1 MTSFIVYTKILKLPR
16 IMNPEEKEIIYQTS
30 NSYSTL
36 NNLTA
41 STKNVWFACHGMGY
55 LSRYFLRY
63 FKQLDPDENYIIAP
77 QAPSKYYIQPK
88 MHVGANWLTRD
99 NTQVGMLNILNYF
112 DAIFEAEQI
121 PDNINLIVFGYSQGV
136 SVSMRYLASRQ
147 IQCSQLVMHSG
158 GIPKELKPEDFDY
171 LDSNTTVKLIF
182 GTEDE
187 FLNEARIAEEKKRAQ
202 DLFGKRLKILPFE
215 GKHVV
220 NVDYI
225 NDLV

>member
-1 MTSFIVYTKILKLPR
+1 
-16 IMNPEEKEIIYQTS
+16 MNSEEKEITYKTC

-36 NNLTA
+36 NTLTEH
-41 STKNVWFACHGMGY
+41 TKNVWFVCHGMGY

-63 FKQLDPDENYIIAP
+63 FKHLNAEDNYFIAP

-99 NTQVGMLNILNYF
+99 NTESGMQNILNYF
-112 DAIFEAEQI
+112 DAVFEAENI
-121 PDNINLIVFGYSQGV
+121 PEDVNFIVLGYSQGV
-136 SVSMRYLASRQ
+136 SVAMRYLAKRQ
-147 IQCSQLVMHSG
+147 LQCSQLVLHSG
-158 GIPKELKPEDFDY
+158 GIPKELTAKDFEY
-171 LDSNTTVKLIF
+171 LSKDTKVKLIY

-187 FLNEARIAEEKKRAQ
+187 YLDAERIAQERQRAEE
-202 DLFGKRLKILPFE
+202 LFGEKLTILPFE

-225 NDLV
+225 NNLV

>member
-1 MTSFIVYTKILKLPR
+1 
-16 IMNPEEKEIIYQTS
+16 MNSEEKEITYTTR

-36 NNLTA
+36 NTLTEH
-41 STKNVWFACHGMGY
+41 TKNVWFVCHGMGY

-63 FKQLDPDENYIIAP
+63 FKHLNAEDNYFIAP

-99 NTQVGMLNILNYF
+99 NTESGMQNILNYF
-112 DAIFEAEQI
+112 DAVFEAENI
-121 PDNINLIVFGYSQGV
+121 PEDVNFIVLGYSQGV
-136 SVSMRYLASRQ
+136 SVAMRYLAKRQ
-147 IQCSQLVMHSG
+147 LQCSQLVLHSG
-158 GIPKELKPEDFDY
+158 GIPKELTAKDFEY
-171 LDSNTTVKLIF
+171 LSKDTKVKLIY

-187 FLNEARIAEEKKRAQ
+187 YLDAERIAQERQRAEE
-202 DLFGKRLKILPFE
+202 LFGEKLTILPFE

>member
-1 MTSFIVYTKILKLPR
+1 
-16 IMNPEEKEIIYQTS
+16 MNSEEKEITYKTS

-36 NNLTA
+36 NTLTEH
-41 STKNVWFACHGMGY
+41 TKTVWFVCHGMGY

-63 FKQLDPDENYIIAP
+63 FKDLNPEEHYIIAP

-99 NTQVGMLNILNYF
+99 ETKAGMQNILNYF

-121 PDNINLIVFGYSQGV
+121 PKNVNFIILGYSQGV
-136 SVSMRYLASRQ
+136 SVAMRYMAKRQ
-147 IQCSQLVMHSG
+147 LQCSQLVLHSG
-158 GIPKELKPEDFDY
+158 GIPKELTSEDFSY
-171 LDSNTTVKLIF
+171 LNKNTKVKLIY
-182 GTEDE
+182 GTNDE
-187 FLNEARIAEEKKRAQ
+187 YLDEARIEQESARAKE
-202 DLFGKRLKILPFE
+202 LFGNRVTILPFE

-225 NDLV
+225 NELV